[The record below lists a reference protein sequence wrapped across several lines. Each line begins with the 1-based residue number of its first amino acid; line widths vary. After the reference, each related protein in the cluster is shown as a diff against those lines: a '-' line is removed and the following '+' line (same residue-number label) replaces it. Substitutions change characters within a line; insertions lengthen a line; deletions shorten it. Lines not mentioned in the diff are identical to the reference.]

1 MLPSEVPG
9 AWCRFV
15 PSGPSLS
22 LGEGTSTSPALVLVC
37 SLETVPERGGV
48 FFLCVG
54 VLQAVSAQLS
64 SAWQGVS
71 PVERAGRHV
80 GSKLTHKE
88 DYDFYSGEIKEE
100 KPLSGT
106 VAVVSAVHSV
116 CAC

>member
-1 MLPSEVPG
+1 MRYQGHG
-9 AWCRFV
+9 AGSCHQV
-15 PSGPSLS
+15 HPSLW
-22 LGEGTSTSPALVLVC
+22 ER
-37 SLETVPERGGV
+37 VPPLLWHWFWCAHWRL
-48 FFLCVG
+48 FLREKGFYFLRVG